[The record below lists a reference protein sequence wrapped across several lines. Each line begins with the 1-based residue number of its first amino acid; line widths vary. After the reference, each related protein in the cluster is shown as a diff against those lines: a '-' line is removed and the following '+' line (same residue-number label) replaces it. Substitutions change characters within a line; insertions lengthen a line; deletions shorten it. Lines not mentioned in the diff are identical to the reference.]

1 MEYDFLGECTVVKG
15 LLNLKVT
22 IIIFTVSTIG
32 KQEILPSK
40 YFFKYQ
46 YSMKYN
52 QENILYGHLQRQV
65 KDRLL
70 QSLYRLDV
78 IISLY
83 LLNVMICNNLI
94 NFHNIFVQVF
104 FMTDKVKKNY
114 NYNYKIAP
122 YIICPAINGLWQQ

>member
-22 IIIFTVSTIG
+22 IIIFTVFTIG

-40 YFFKYQ
+40 NFFKYQ

-52 QENILYGHLQRQV
+52 QENILYGNLQRQV

-78 IISLY
+78 IILLY

-94 NFHNIFVQVF
+94 NFHNIFCSIF
-104 FMTDKVKKNY
+104 LYD
-114 NYNYKIAP
+114 
-122 YIICPAINGLWQQ
+122 

>member
-1 MEYDFLGECTVVKG
+1 MEYDFLGECTVVKR

-22 IIIFTVSTIG
+22 IITFTVSTIG

-46 YSMKYN
+46 HSMKYN
-52 QENILYGHLQRQV
+52 RENILYGHLQRQV

-70 QSLYRLDV
+70 QSLYSRLDV

-83 LLNVMICNNLI
+83 LLNVVICNNLI
-94 NFHNIFVQVF
+94 NFHNIFCSIF
-104 FMTDKVKKNY
+104 LYD
-114 NYNYKIAP
+114 
-122 YIICPAINGLWQQ
+122 WQS

>member
-22 IIIFTVSTIG
+22 ITIFTVSTIG
-32 KQEILPSK
+32 KQEILPCK

-52 QENILYGHLQRQV
+52 QENILYGHLQPQV

-94 NFHNIFVQVF
+94 NLHNIFCSIF
-104 FMTDKVKKNY
+104 LHD
-114 NYNYKIAP
+114 
-122 YIICPAINGLWQQ
+122 

>member
-122 YIICPAINGLWQQ
+122 YIICPAINGLWQ

>member
-52 QENILYGHLQRQV
+52 QENILYGHLQR
-65 KDRLL
+65 
-70 QSLYRLDV
+70 
-78 IISLY
+78 
-83 LLNVMICNNLI
+83 
-94 NFHNIFVQVF
+94 
-104 FMTDKVKKNY
+104 
-114 NYNYKIAP
+114 
-122 YIICPAINGLWQQ
+122 

>member
-32 KQEILPSK
+32 KQEILHSK

-70 QSLYRLDV
+70 QSLCRLDV

>member
-1 MEYDFLGECTVVKG
+1 MTLVKG

-22 IIIFTVSTIG
+22 IIIFTVFTIG

-52 QENILYGHLQRQV
+52 QENILYGDLQRQV

-78 IISLY
+78 IILLY

-94 NFHNIFVQVF
+94 NFHNIFCSIF
-104 FMTDKVKKNY
+104 LYD
-114 NYNYKIAP
+114 
-122 YIICPAINGLWQQ
+122 WQS

>member
-46 YSMKYN
+46 HSMKYN
-52 QENILYGHLQRQV
+52 RENILYGHLQRQV

-94 NFHNIFVQVF
+94 NIFCSIF
-104 FMTDKVKKNY
+104 
-114 NYNYKIAP
+114 
-122 YIICPAINGLWQQ
+122 L

>member
-22 IIIFTVSTIG
+22 ITIFTVSTIG

-52 QENILYGHLQRQV
+52 QENILYGDSGKL
-65 KDRLL
+65 KTGYCKAFTDWM
-70 QSLYRLDV
+70 SL
-78 IISLY
+78 
-83 LLNVMICNNLI
+83 
-94 NFHNIFVQVF
+94 FHC
-104 FMTDKVKKNY
+104 T
-114 NYNYKIAP
+114 
-122 YIICPAINGLWQQ
+122 C

>member
-22 IIIFTVSTIG
+22 IIIFTVSAIG
-32 KQEILPSK
+32 KQEILPCK

-52 QENILYGHLQRQV
+52 QENILYGHLERQV

-70 QSLYRLDV
+70 QSLYRLD
-78 IISLY
+78 IIILLY
-83 LLNVMICNNLI
+83 LSNVMICNNLI
-94 NFHNIFVQVF
+94 NFHNTFCSIFLY
-104 FMTDKVKKNY
+104 D
-114 NYNYKIAP
+114 
-122 YIICPAINGLWQQ
+122 WQS

>member
-70 QSLYRLDV
+70 QSLCRLDV